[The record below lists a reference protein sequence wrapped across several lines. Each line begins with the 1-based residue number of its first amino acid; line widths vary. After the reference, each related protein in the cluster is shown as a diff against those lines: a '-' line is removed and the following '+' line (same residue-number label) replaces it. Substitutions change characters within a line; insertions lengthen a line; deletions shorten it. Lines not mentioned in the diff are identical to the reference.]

1 MVTARQPA
9 GDGAPAGVAAGHRFA
24 IFSTSLRRVLL
35 LVRWPRSG
43 ALLIVVGFATLLAAG
58 TLLLLAPAASTSDTS
73 AADAFFTA
81 VSAATL
87 AGLTPVSTQ
96 EHWTLLGEGVI
107 AALMFL
113 GGLLY
118 LVGVTVLL
126 WLLGRRLGMRDPGMR
141 RLFRGV
147 PGVGEVLGVVRTVI
161 AVVLAVQAV
170 GAVALFLT
178 LLEAGVPATRG
189 LWWGPFHAVSAFNNA
204 GFTLAD
210 GGYAAFSDDF
220 PVLAVTGVLA
230 LLGAIG
236 PLPLAFYL
244 SRRSFRRLPLDAR
257 VVLLAMAV
265 VLIAGAG
272 VLLFGEWTNPATL
285 GAEPGWRRPFL
296 AFFESSVRTAGFT
309 TLDTAAFRE
318 ESKVFGTGLMLIGGA
333 AGSVSGG
340 LKVGAIAVLATGL
353 LNALAGRE
361 RLSLLGR
368 ELPASAFRHALAIT
382 FLFGGAVTFLGA
394 GMIASAHAVPIDAIF
409 EAVSAV
415 TLSGWSVGLTAE
427 AGAVERGLLITAM
440 LVGRFGP
447 ILLVLQ
453 MARDRRQ
460 PATRHLED
468 SIRFG

>member
-1 MVTARQPA
+1 M
-9 GDGAPAGVAAGHRFA
+9 G
-24 IFSTSLRRVLL
+24 
-35 LVRWPRSG
+35 RWPRSG
-43 ALLIVVGFATLLAAG
+43 ALLLIGGYAVLLAAG
-58 TLLLLAPAASTSDTS
+58 TLILLAPAASTSHTS
-73 AADAFFTA
+73 AADAFFTT
-81 VSAATL
+81 VSAVTL
-87 AGLTPVSTQ
+87 TGLTTVSVQ

-107 AALMFL
+107 AALAFL

-118 LVGVTVLL
+118 LVGATVLL
-126 WLLGRRLGMRDPGMR
+126 WLLGRRLGMRDSSMR

-147 PGVGEVLGVVRTVI
+147 PGVGEVLAVVRTVL
-161 AVVLAVQAV
+161 AVALTVQAV

-178 LLEAGVPATRG
+178 LLEAGVPADRG

-236 PLPLAFYL
+236 PLPLALYA

-257 VVLLAMAV
+257 LILLAMAG

-272 VLLFGEWTNPATL
+272 VLLIGEWTNPATL
-285 GAEPGWRRPFL
+285 GAEPAWRRPFL
-296 AFFESSVRTAGFT
+296 ALFESSARTAGFT

-340 LKVGAIAVLATGL
+340 LKVGTLAVLAIGL
-353 LNALAGRE
+353 LGVLAGRK

-368 ELPASAFRHALAIT
+368 ELPPHAFRHALAIT

-394 GMIASAHAVPIDAIF
+394 GMIASTHAAPLDALF
-409 EAVSAV
+409 EGVSAV
-415 TLSGWSVGLTAE
+415 TLSGWSVGLTPE
-427 AGAVERGLLITAM
+427 AGPAERGLLITAM

-447 ILLVLQ
+447 ILLILQ
-453 MARDRRQ
+453 MARERR
-460 PATRHLED
+460 PSATRHLED

>member
-1 MVTARQPA
+1 M
-9 GDGAPAGVAAGHRFA
+9 G
-24 IFSTSLRRVLL
+24 
-35 LVRWPRSG
+35 RWPRSG
-43 ALLIVVGFATLLAAG
+43 ALLLIGGYAVLLAAG
-58 TLLLLAPAASTSDTS
+58 TLILLAPAASTSHTS
-73 AADAFFTA
+73 AADAFFTT
-81 VSAATL
+81 VSAVTL
-87 AGLTPVSTQ
+87 TGLTTVSVQ

-107 AALMFL
+107 AALAFL

-118 LVGVTVLL
+118 LVGATVLL
-126 WLLGRRLGMRDPGMR
+126 WLLGRRLGMRDSSMR

-147 PGVGEVLGVVRTVI
+147 PGVGEVLAVVRTVL
-161 AVVLAVQAV
+161 AVALTVQAV

-178 LLEAGVPATRG
+178 LLEAGVPADRG

-236 PLPLAFYL
+236 PLPLALYA

-257 VVLLAMAV
+257 LILLAMAG

-272 VLLFGEWTNPATL
+272 VLLIGEWTNPATL
-285 GAEPGWRRPFL
+285 GAEPAWRRPFL
-296 AFFESSVRTAGFT
+296 ALFESSARTAGFT

-340 LKVGAIAVLATGL
+340 LKVGTLAVLAIGL
-353 LNALAGRE
+353 LGVLAGRK

-368 ELPASAFRHALAIT
+368 ELPPHAFRHALAIT

-394 GMIASAHAVPIDAIF
+394 GMIASTHAAPLDALF
-409 EAVSAV
+409 EGVSAI
-415 TLSGWSVGLTAE
+415 TLSGWSVGLTPE
-427 AGAVERGLLITAM
+427 AGPAERGLLITAM

-447 ILLVLQ
+447 ILLILQ
-453 MARDRRQ
+453 MARERR
-460 PATRHLED
+460 PSATRHLED

>member
-1 MVTARQPA
+1 M
-9 GDGAPAGVAAGHRFA
+9 G
-24 IFSTSLRRVLL
+24 
-35 LVRWPRSG
+35 RWPRSG
-43 ALLIVVGFATLLAAG
+43 ALLLIGGYAVLLAAG
-58 TLLLLAPAASTSDTS
+58 TLILLAPAASTSHTS
-73 AADAFFTA
+73 AADAFFTT
-81 VSAATL
+81 VSAVTL
-87 AGLTPVSTQ
+87 TGLTTVSVQ

-107 AALMFL
+107 AALAFL

-118 LVGVTVLL
+118 LVGATVLL
-126 WLLGRRLGMRDPGMR
+126 WLLGRRLGMRDSDMR

-147 PGVGEVLGVVRTVI
+147 PGVGEVLGIVRTVL
-161 AVVLAVQAV
+161 AVALTVQAV

-178 LLEAGVPATRG
+178 LLEAGVPADRG

-236 PLPLAFYL
+236 PLPLALFA

-257 VVLLAMAV
+257 LILLAMAG

-272 VLLFGEWTNPATL
+272 VLLIGEWTNPATL
-285 GAEPGWRRPFL
+285 GAEPAWRRPFL
-296 AFFESSVRTAGFT
+296 ALFESSARTAGFT

-340 LKVGAIAVLATGL
+340 LKVGTLTVLGVGL
-353 LNALAGRE
+353 LGVLAGRE

-368 ELPASAFRHALAIT
+368 ELPPHAFRHALAIT

-394 GMIASAHAVPIDAIF
+394 GMIASTHAAPLDALF
-409 EAVSAV
+409 EGVSAI

-427 AGAVERGLLITAM
+427 AGPAERGLLITAM

>member
-1 MVTARQPA
+1 M
-9 GDGAPAGVAAGHRFA
+9 G
-24 IFSTSLRRVLL
+24 
-35 LVRWPRSG
+35 RWPRSG
-43 ALLIVVGFATLLAAG
+43 ALLLIGGYAVLLAAG
-58 TLLLLAPAASTSDTS
+58 TLILLAPAASTTHTS
-73 AADAFFTA
+73 AADAFFTT
-81 VSAATL
+81 VSAVTL
-87 AGLTPVSTQ
+87 TGLTTVSVQ

-107 AALMFL
+107 AALAFL

-118 LVGVTVLL
+118 LVGATVLL
-126 WLLGRRLGMRDPGMR
+126 WLLGRRLGMRDSDMR

-147 PGVGEVLGVVRTVI
+147 PGVGEVLGIVRTVL
-161 AVVLAVQAV
+161 AVALTVQAV

-178 LLEAGVPATRG
+178 LLEAGVPADRG

-236 PLPLAFYL
+236 PLPLALFA

-257 VVLLAMAV
+257 LILLAMAG

-272 VLLFGEWTNPATL
+272 VLLIGEWTNPATL
-285 GAEPGWRRPFL
+285 GAEPAWRRPFL
-296 AFFESSVRTAGFT
+296 ALFESSARTAGFT

-340 LKVGAIAVLATGL
+340 LKVGTLAVLGVGL
-353 LNALAGRE
+353 LGVLAGRE

-368 ELPASAFRHALAIT
+368 ELPPHAFRHALAIT

-394 GMIASAHAVPIDAIF
+394 GMIASTHAAPLDALF
-409 EAVSAV
+409 EGVSAI
-415 TLSGWSVGLTAE
+415 TLSGWSVGLTPE
-427 AGAVERGLLITAM
+427 AGPAERGLLITAM

-447 ILLVLQ
+447 ILLILQ
-453 MARDRRQ
+453 MARERRP
-460 PATRHLED
+460 PATRYLED

>member
-9 GDGAPAGVAAGHRFA
+9 GDGAPVGVVVRQRPPTLSSGVRRAAR
-24 IFSTSLRRVLL
+24 
-35 LVRWPRSG
+35 LVRWPRGG
-43 ALLIVVGFATLLAAG
+43 ALLVVAAYALLVVAG
-58 TLLLLAPAASTSDTS
+58 ALVLLAPAASTTDTS
-73 AADAFFTA
+73 AADAFFTT
-81 VSAATL
+81 VSAVTL
-87 AGLTPVSTQ
+87 TGLTTVSVQ

-107 AALMFL
+107 AALAFL

-118 LVGVTVLL
+118 LVGATVLL
-126 WLLGRRLGMRDPGMR
+126 WLLGRRLGMRDSGMR

-147 PGVGEVLGVVRTVI
+147 PGIGEVLGVVRTV
-161 AVVLAVQAV
+161 LAVALSVQAI

-178 LLEAGVPATRG
+178 LLEAGVPADRG

-220 PVLAVTGVLA
+220 PVLAVTGALA

-236 PLPLAFYL
+236 PLPLALYA

-257 VVLLAMAV
+257 LILLAMAG

-272 VLLFGEWTNPATL
+272 VLLIGEWTNPATL
-285 GAEPGWRRPFL
+285 AAEPGWRRPFVAL
-296 AFFESSVRTAGFT
+296 FESSVRTAGFT

-340 LKVGAIAVLATGL
+340 LKVGTFAVLAIGL
-353 LNALAGRE
+353 VSALAGRE

-368 ELPASAFRHALAIT
+368 ELPPHAFRHALAIT
-382 FLFGGAVTFLGA
+382 FLFGGTVTFLGA
-394 GMIASAHAVPIDAIF
+394 GIIASAHAAPLDALF
-409 EAVSAV
+409 EGISAV
-415 TLSGWSVGLTAE
+415 TLSGWSVGLVPE
-427 AGAVERGLLITAM
+427 AGPAERALLITAM

-453 MARDRRQ
+453 MARERRQ
-460 PATRHLED
+460 PAARHLGD

>member
-1 MVTARQPA
+1 M
-9 GDGAPAGVAAGHRFA
+9 G
-24 IFSTSLRRVLL
+24 
-35 LVRWPRSG
+35 RWPRSG
-43 ALLIVVGFATLLAAG
+43 ALLLIGGYAVLLAAG
-58 TLLLLAPAASTSDTS
+58 TLILLAPAASTSHTS
-73 AADAFFTA
+73 AADAFFTT
-81 VSAATL
+81 VSAVTL
-87 AGLTPVSTQ
+87 TGLTTVSVQ

-107 AALMFL
+107 AALAFL

-118 LVGVTVLL
+118 LVGATVLL
-126 WLLGRRLGMRDPGMR
+126 WLLGRRLGMRDSSMR

-147 PGVGEVLGVVRTVI
+147 PGVGEVLAVVRTVL
-161 AVVLAVQAV
+161 AVALTVQAV

-178 LLEAGVPATRG
+178 LLEAGVPADRG

-236 PLPLAFYL
+236 PLPLALYA

-257 VVLLAMAV
+257 LILLAMAG

-272 VLLFGEWTNPATL
+272 VLLIGEWTNPATL
-285 GAEPGWRRPFL
+285 GAEPAWRRPFL
-296 AFFESSVRTAGFT
+296 ALFESSARTAGFT

-340 LKVGAIAVLATGL
+340 LKVGTLAVLGVGL
-353 LNALAGRE
+353 LGVLAGRE

-368 ELPASAFRHALAIT
+368 ELPPHAFRHALAIT

-394 GMIASAHAVPIDAIF
+394 GMIASTHAAPLDALF
-409 EAVSAV
+409 EGVSAI
-415 TLSGWSVGLTAE
+415 TLSGWSVGLTPE
-427 AGAVERGLLITAM
+427 AGPAERGLLITAM

-447 ILLVLQ
+447 ILLILQ
-453 MARDRRQ
+453 MARERR
-460 PATRHLED
+460 PLATRHLED

>member
-1 MVTARQPA
+1 M
-9 GDGAPAGVAAGHRFA
+9 G
-24 IFSTSLRRVLL
+24 
-35 LVRWPRSG
+35 RWPRSG
-43 ALLIVVGFATLLAAG
+43 ALLLIGGYAVLLAAG
-58 TLLLLAPAASTSDTS
+58 TLILLAPAASTSHTS
-73 AADAFFTA
+73 AADAFFTT
-81 VSAATL
+81 VSAVTL
-87 AGLTPVSTQ
+87 TGLTTVSVQ

-107 AALMFL
+107 AALAFL

-118 LVGVTVLL
+118 LVGATVLL
-126 WLLGRRLGMRDPGMR
+126 WLLGRRLGMRDSSMR

-147 PGVGEVLGVVRTVI
+147 PGVGEVLGVVRTVL
-161 AVVLAVQAV
+161 AVALTVQAV

-178 LLEAGVPATRG
+178 LLEAGVPADRG

-236 PLPLAFYL
+236 PLPLALYA

-257 VVLLAMAV
+257 LILLAMAG

-272 VLLFGEWTNPATL
+272 VLLIGEWTNPATL

-296 AFFESSVRTAGFT
+296 ALFESSVRTAGFT

-340 LKVGAIAVLATGL
+340 LKVGTLAVLGVGL
-353 LNALAGRE
+353 LGVLAGRE

-368 ELPASAFRHALAIT
+368 ELPPHAFRHALAIT

-394 GMIASAHAVPIDAIF
+394 GMIASTHAAPLDALF
-409 EAVSAV
+409 EGVSAIS
-415 TLSGWSVGLTAE
+415 LSGWSVGLTAE
-427 AGAVERGLLITAM
+427 AGPAERGLLITAM
-440 LVGRFGP
+440 LAGRFGP
-447 ILLVLQ
+447 ILLILQ
-453 MARDRRQ
+453 MARERRQ
-460 PATRHLED
+460 PAVPHLED

>member
-1 MVTARQPA
+1 M
-9 GDGAPAGVAAGHRFA
+9 G
-24 IFSTSLRRVLL
+24 
-35 LVRWPRSG
+35 RWPRSG
-43 ALLIVVGFATLLAAG
+43 ALLLIGGYAVLLAAG
-58 TLLLLAPAASTSDTS
+58 TLILLAPAASTTHTS
-73 AADAFFTA
+73 AADAFFTT
-81 VSAATL
+81 VSAVTL
-87 AGLTPVSTQ
+87 TGLTTVSVQ

-107 AALMFL
+107 AALAFL

-118 LVGVTVLL
+118 LVGATVLL
-126 WLLGRRLGMRDPGMR
+126 WLLGRRLGMRDSDMR

-147 PGVGEVLGVVRTVI
+147 PGVGEVLGIVRTVL
-161 AVVLAVQAV
+161 AVALTVQAV

-178 LLEAGVPATRG
+178 LLEAGVPADRG

-236 PLPLAFYL
+236 PLPLALFA

-257 VVLLAMAV
+257 LILLAMAG

-272 VLLFGEWTNPATL
+272 VLLIGEWTNPATL
-285 GAEPGWRRPFL
+285 GAEPAWRRPFL
-296 AFFESSVRTAGFT
+296 ALFESSARTAGFT

-340 LKVGAIAVLATGL
+340 LKVGTLAVLGVGL
-353 LNALAGRE
+353 LGVLAGRE

-368 ELPASAFRHALAIT
+368 ELPPHAFRHALAIT

-394 GMIASAHAVPIDAIF
+394 GMIASTHAAPLDALF
-409 EAVSAV
+409 EGVSAI
-415 TLSGWSVGLTAE
+415 TLSGWSVGLTPE
-427 AGAVERGLLITAM
+427 AGPAERGLLITAM

-447 ILLVLQ
+447 ILLILQ
-453 MARDRRQ
+453 MARERRP
-460 PATRHLED
+460 PAARYLED

>member
-1 MVTARQPA
+1 M
-9 GDGAPAGVAAGHRFA
+9 G
-24 IFSTSLRRVLL
+24 
-35 LVRWPRSG
+35 RWPRSG
-43 ALLIVVGFATLLAAG
+43 ALLLIGGYAVLLAGG
-58 TLLLLAPAASTSDTS
+58 TLILLAPAASTSHTS
-73 AADAFFTA
+73 AADAFFTT
-81 VSAATL
+81 VSAVTL
-87 AGLTPVSTQ
+87 TGLTTVSVQ

-107 AALMFL
+107 AALAFL

-118 LVGVTVLL
+118 LVGATVLL
-126 WLLGRRLGMRDPGMR
+126 WLLGRRLGMRDSDMR

-147 PGVGEVLGVVRTVI
+147 PGVGEVLGIVRTVL
-161 AVVLAVQAV
+161 AVALTVQAV

-178 LLEAGVPATRG
+178 LLEAGVPADRG

-236 PLPLAFYL
+236 PLPLALYA

-257 VVLLAMAV
+257 LILLAMAG

-272 VLLFGEWTNPATL
+272 VLLIGEWTNPATL
-285 GAEPGWRRPFL
+285 GAEPAWRRPFL
-296 AFFESSVRTAGFT
+296 ALFESSARTAGFT

-340 LKVGAIAVLATGL
+340 LKVGTLAVLGVGL
-353 LNALAGRE
+353 LGVLAGRE

-368 ELPASAFRHALAIT
+368 ELPPHAFRHALAIT

-394 GMIASAHAVPIDAIF
+394 GMIASTHAAPLDALF
-409 EAVSAV
+409 EGVSAI
-415 TLSGWSVGLTAE
+415 TLSGWSVGLTPE
-427 AGAVERGLLITAM
+427 AGPAERGLLITAM

-447 ILLVLQ
+447 ILLILQ
-453 MARDRRQ
+453 MARERRP

>member
-1 MVTARQPA
+1 M
-9 GDGAPAGVAAGHRFA
+9 G
-24 IFSTSLRRVLL
+24 
-35 LVRWPRSG
+35 RWPRSG
-43 ALLIVVGFATLLAAG
+43 ALLLIGGYAVLLAAG
-58 TLLLLAPAASTSDTS
+58 TLILLAPAASTSHTS
-73 AADAFFTA
+73 AADAFFTT
-81 VSAATL
+81 VSAVTL
-87 AGLTPVSTQ
+87 TGLTTVSVQ

-107 AALMFL
+107 AALAFL

-118 LVGVTVLL
+118 LVGATVLL
-126 WLLGRRLGMRDPGMR
+126 WLLGRRLGMRDSDMR

-147 PGVGEVLGVVRTVI
+147 PGVGEVLGVVRTV
-161 AVVLAVQAV
+161 LAVALIVQAI
-170 GAVALFLT
+170 GALALFLT
-178 LLEAGVPATRG
+178 LLEAGVPADRG

-236 PLPLAFYL
+236 PLPLALFA

-257 VVLLAMAV
+257 LILLAMAG

-272 VLLFGEWTNPATL
+272 VLLIGEWTNPATL
-285 GAEPGWRRPFL
+285 GAEPAWRRPFL
-296 AFFESSVRTAGFT
+296 ALFESSARTAGFT

-340 LKVGAIAVLATGL
+340 LKVGTLAVLGVGL
-353 LNALAGRE
+353 LGVLAGRE

-368 ELPASAFRHALAIT
+368 ELPPHAFRHALAIT

-394 GMIASAHAVPIDAIF
+394 GMIASTHAAPLDALF
-409 EAVSAV
+409 EGVSAI

-427 AGAVERGLLITAM
+427 AGPAERGLLITAM